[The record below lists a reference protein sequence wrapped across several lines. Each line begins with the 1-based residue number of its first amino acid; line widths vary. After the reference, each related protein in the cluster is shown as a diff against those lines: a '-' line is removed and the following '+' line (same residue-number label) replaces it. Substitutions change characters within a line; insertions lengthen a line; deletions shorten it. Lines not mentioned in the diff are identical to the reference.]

1 MKRSQIS
8 PRAYSREHVKERALN
23 RYAATMTDND
33 YKWLNEQISADT
45 VSGTPKFKQINQE
58 GTQVTLI
65 VPFKDQKFVAVFD
78 TATGLLK
85 TLLPPEQFAGFLE

>member
-1 MKRSQIS
+1 MKRSDMS
-8 PRAYSREHVKERALN
+8 PRAYSRQHVKERALN
-23 RYAATMTDND
+23 RYDATLTND
-33 YKWLNEQISADT
+33 DYNWLNEQIAADT
-45 VSGTPKFKQINQE
+45 VSATPKFKQINQE

-78 TATGLLK
+78 TGSGLLK